1 MSIDTIA
8 IVFFLVAAILAAIDL
23 VRARGE
29 ALTSWA
35 ALLIAIALILLRVA

>member
-1 MSIDTIA
+1 MSIDTIS
-8 IVFFLVAAILAAIDL
+8 IVLFLAAAILAAIDL

-35 ALLIAIALILLRVA
+35 ALLIAIGLLLLKVG